1 VLEFFTQ
8 AFMYL
13 SISRFQSFFLVFL
26 IVSIAHGQQAIVKKQ
41 NYSFAALE
49 YSIGK
54 TSTANVN
61 FPKLNPQQGLLF
73 SIGTTNFDDKL
84 EWAKQ
89 LNYPETGFTVSY
101 VDMGN
106 SAQVGQTITVI
117 PFIDFKVLNRWSNRW
132 DLKIGMGAS
141 YFNKIF
147 DEVENVD
154 NKAITTHFTWAF
166 RSNMYYKLLDKEDY
180 NLKLGVGYFHNS
192 NGHMRLPNNG
202 LNTFLFSVYSELK
215 FNKELENESAITS
228 DSIPVNRTS
237 QRYYSAR
244 VGFGKKVLSK
254 YSTDRK
260 DVYAFAA
267 ATGKIINKTFKYGYG
282 FYYRFYED
290 YYDYITEDGALV
302 NELYPG
308 FKEKPVL
315 YSSNIGLFANG
326 ELLLSHVGIEFEIGF
341 NLYKPAY
348 KFDWQI
354 NEEKYVDGAFQLGE
368 LNSYYK
374 LKKTISTRLGAKLYL
389 INTNKAPRHN
399 LFLGAFI
406 NANLG
411 QADFSELT
419 LGYVYCLPLKNRK

>member
-1 VLEFFTQ
+1 
-8 AFMYL
+8 MYL
-13 SISRFQSFFLVFL
+13 LLGRFKSLFLLFL
-26 IVSIAHGQQAIVKKQ
+26 IVSIANGQQQTAIK

-61 FPKLNPQQGLLF
+61 FPKLNPQQGILF

-84 EWAKQ
+84 EWARQ
-89 LNYPETGFTVSY
+89 LDYPETGFTVSY

-106 SAQVGQTITVI
+106 PSQVGQTITVVS
-117 PFIDFKVLNRWSNRW
+117 FIDFKFSYRWNM
-132 DLKIGMGAS
+132 KVGMGAS
-141 YFNKIF
+141 YFNTIY
-147 DEVENVD
+147 DEKDNVN

-166 RSNMYYKLLDKEDY
+166 RWNLYYKLLDKEDY
-180 NLKLGVGYFHNS
+180 NLKFGLGYFHNS

-215 FNKELENESAITS
+215 FNKELEKELAVN
-228 DSIPVNRTS
+228 DSIPTNRTS
-237 QRYYSAR
+237 QQYYSAR
-244 VGFGKKVLSK
+244 FGLGKKVMSK
-254 YSTDRK
+254 HSADKK
-260 DVYAFAA
+260 DVYVFAA

-290 YYDYITEDGALV
+290 YYDYVTEDGKLV
-302 NELYPG
+302 NELYPD

-315 YSSNIGLFANG
+315 YSSNIGLFING

-348 KFDWQI
+348 KFDWQV
-354 NEEKYVDGAFQLGE
+354 NEEKYVNNEYQLGE
-368 LNSYYK
+368 LNWYYHV
-374 LKKTISTRLGAKLYL
+374 KKTIATRLGSKLYL

-419 LGYVYCLPLKNRK
+419 LGYVYCLPIKKRK

>member
-1 VLEFFTQ
+1 MFVV
-8 AFMYL
+8 
-13 SISRFQSFFLVFL
+13 SSRFKLLFLVLLFA
-26 IVSIAHGQQAIVKKQ
+26 SIAQGQQLIKP

-84 EWAKQ
+84 EWARQ
-89 LNYPETGFTVSY
+89 LNYPKTGLTVSY

-106 SAQVGQTITVI
+106 NDKVGQTITLI
-117 PFIDFKVLNRWSNRW
+117 PFIDFKILNKWSDRWNVKFG
-132 DLKIGMGAS
+132 LGTS
-141 YFNKIF
+141 YFNKMY
-147 DEVENVD
+147 DEVDNPD
-154 NKAITTHFTWAF
+154 NKAITTQFTWAF
-166 RSNMYYKLLDKEDY
+166 RSNLYYRLLEREQYD
-180 NLKLGVGYFHNS
+180 LKLGVGYFHNS
-192 NGHMRLPNNG
+192 NGHLRLPNNG

-215 FNKELENESAITS
+215 FNKEPLTEFKT
-228 DSIPVNRTS
+228 DSISSHRTS

-244 VGFGKKVLSK
+244 VGLGQKVLSED
-254 YSTDRK
+254 STNK
-260 DVYAFAA
+260 KEVYAFAA
-267 ATGKIINKTFKYGYG
+267 STGKIINKTFKYGYG

-290 YYDYITEDGALV
+290 YYDYITQDGELV
-302 NELYPG
+302 NELYPEM
-308 FKEKPVL
+308 KEKPVQ
-315 YSSNIGLFANG
+315 YASNIGLFASG
-326 ELLLSHVGIEFEIGF
+326 ELLLSHVGIEFEIGL

-354 NEEKYVDGAFQLGE
+354 NERKWVDGGFQLGE

-374 LKKTISTRLGAKLYL
+374 LKKTVSSRLGTKLYL

-406 NANLG
+406 NANFG

-419 LGYVYCLPLKNRK
+419 LGYVYCLPIKNRK